1 MLVSSVHKRHPV
13 PDGPN
18 RDAAMDQP
26 DLPEIPRRDLMT
38 TQEYA
43 YLRLR
48 NAVMVGALRPGTALT
63 FRGLAEQL
71 TLSPTPVREAL
82 RRLSSEGAIEVLGN
96 RRLRVPPMTS
106 GRFEELVQLRIALE
120 IHAATRAF
128 PYLSDKV
135 IDQLSEMDA
144 SMDTALAAR
153 DLDALTR
160 FNQQFHKV
168 LYSLNPDQAV
178 IPLIESLWL
187 QLGPFQRQV
196 IEHIDQVSAE
206 DHHKEM
212 LSAMR
217 ARALSALCA
226 AIEADVHD
234 GSIREGRKMLES
246 THQDMESLDLSRF
259 GAAPLTT

>member
-1 MLVSSVHKRHPV
+1 
-13 PDGPN
+13 
-18 RDAAMDQP
+18 MDQP
-26 DLPEIPRRDLMT
+26 DLPEIPRGDLMT

-71 TLSPTPVREAL
+71 ALSPTPVREAL

-96 RRLRVPPMTS
+96 RRLRVPPMTP
-106 GRFEELVQLRIALE
+106 GRFEELVQLRITLE
-120 IHAATRAF
+120 THAAMRAF
-128 PYLSDKV
+128 PYISDNA
-135 IDQLSEMDA
+135 IGALSELDA
-144 SMDTALAAR
+144 RMDTALAMG

-160 FNQQFHKV
+160 FNQQFHRE
-168 LYSLNPDQAV
+168 LYALNPDQAA
-178 IPLIESLWL
+178 IPLIESVWL

-196 IEHIDQVSAE
+196 IEHIDQLATD

-217 ARALSALCA
+217 ARALPALCI
-226 AIEADVHD
+226 AIKADVHD
-234 GSIREGRKMLES
+234 GSIREGRRMLGLP
-246 THQDMESLDLSRF
+246 Q
-259 GAAPLTT
+259 A